1 MRPSHAVTPN
11 KKGTNWLELGS
22 SAIDAGDLTT
32 AEHCF
37 REAVK
42 ADKRNA
48 RCQFYLAIVLEAREQ
63 FGLAAEHLTRALH
76 LDPNDADAARR
87 LSLLISRHALPADI
101 AVDAAGL
108 RAALNHDASSAWI
121 VAKYA
126 VGHLMAQGALA
137 PVCELA
143 RREGWAQAAKALCV
157 ARTGEALRDELVLA
171 VLRSN
176 VLRDADTE
184 QLLTAVRRAL
194 LLEVT
199 PERLLDRDLV
209 TFAIAMLH
217 QCRMNEYIWSISD
230 AEEARLAGFAFSAPA
245 LLAGD
250 VREGCQLLPV
260 LLYKSMG
267 DIFGEQ
273 APEAFAK
280 VRPKALREA
289 LQTAAREERDLQARA
304 QSVARL
310 GKITDALS
318 RQVALQYE
326 RSPYPRWTSLRKP
339 TPGEERKL
347 LGNFFAPDRLSYLDR
362 PYNILIAGCG
372 TGHQAVYAALNS
384 PNARVIAVDLST
396 TALAYG
402 AMMAE
407 RYAARNIVFLQADLL
422 ELARVEQYK
431 AHFQVIE
438 CLGVLHHMADPF
450 QAWRLLRDSLAPQG
464 KMLIG
469 LYSAAARRVITEL
482 KHDPAFP
489 GAACDDKALRTF
501 RQDLIS
507 RAPTQLGGELK
518 RGPDFYT
525 ASEFRDLTC
534 HVNERCV
541 TLAEIGR
548 FLDDNG
554 LTFRGFW
561 MDIGELDTFHRAHPN
576 EPWPGRLEIWEQY
589 EATHPHTFAAMY
601 TFWCEAA

>member
-1 MRPSHAVTPN
+1 MRPSHAATPK
-11 KKGTNWLELGS
+11 KKGVNWLELGS
-22 SAIDAGDLTT
+22 SAIDTGDLAT

-37 REAVK
+37 REAIK
-42 ADKRNA
+42 ADKKNA

-63 FGLAAEHLTRALH
+63 FGPAAEHLTRALH

-87 LSLLISRHALPADI
+87 LSLLISRHALPVDT
-101 AVDAAGL
+101 AVDTAGL

-121 VAKYA
+121 VAKLA
-126 VGHLMAQGALA
+126 LHHLMALGPLA
-137 PVCELA
+137 PVCEGA
-143 RREGWAQAAKALCV
+143 RREGWAKAAAALCV
-157 ARTGEALRDELVLA
+157 ARTGEALKDELLLA
-171 VLRSN
+171 LLRSN
-176 VLRDADTE
+176 VVRDADAE
-184 QLLTAVRRAL
+184 QLLTALRRAL
-194 LLEVT
+194 LLEVA

-209 TFAIAMLH
+209 TFAIAMLQ
-217 QCRMNEYIWSISD
+217 QCRMNEYIWSITD
-230 AEEARLAGFAFSAPA
+230 AEETRLASFAFSAPA

-273 APEAFAK
+273 TPEAFAK

-289 LQTAAREERDLQARA
+289 LQTAALEERDLQARA
-304 QSVARL
+304 QSVVRL
-310 GKITDALS
+310 GQITDTLS
-318 RQVALQYE
+318 RQVAQQYE

-339 TPGEERKL
+339 TPGEERRL
-347 LGNFFAPDRLSYLDR
+347 LGNFFAPDRLSFFDR
-362 PYNILIAGCG
+362 PYDILIAGCG

-384 PNARVIAVDLST
+384 PNARVTAVDLSGA
-396 TALAYG
+396 ALAYA

-407 RYAARNIVFLQADLL
+407 RYAARNIAFLQADLL
-422 ELARVEQYK
+422 ELARTEQYK

-450 QAWRLLRDSLAPQG
+450 QGWRLLRNCLAPQG

-489 GAACDDKALRTF
+489 GAGCDDKALRTF
-501 RQDLIS
+501 RQDLIG
-507 RAPTQLGGELK
+507 RTPAELGGELK

-534 HVNERCV
+534 HVSERCV

-548 FLDDNG
+548 FLDDVG
-554 LTFRGFW
+554 LIFRGFW
-561 MDIGELDTFHRAHPN
+561 MDVRELDKFHLAHPN
-576 EPWPGRLEIWEQY
+576 EAWPGRLEVWQEH
-589 EATHPHTFAAMY
+589 EAAHPHTFAAMY